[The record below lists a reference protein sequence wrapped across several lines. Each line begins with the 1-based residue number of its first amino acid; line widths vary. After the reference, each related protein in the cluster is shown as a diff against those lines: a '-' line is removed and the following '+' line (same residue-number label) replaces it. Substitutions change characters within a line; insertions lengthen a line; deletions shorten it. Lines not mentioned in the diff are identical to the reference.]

1 MLSHFPYLNQLRIF
15 VSTVMRN
22 YRIKQTLAL
31 LVLLFSVINLNAQP
45 KQIGAS
51 DSIDYAHPKE
61 YTIAAIN
68 ITGLKS
74 LDTKVIKLMSGLYEG
89 QKLKIPGDATSDA
102 IKKLWKTGF
111 FDDVQIL
118 MDKTIGNDVF
128 LTLKLEER
136 PRLSKFIIKGAS
148 KSDADDIREKI
159 RFTAGKIVTDY
170 LMENGKNMIR
180 EFYIDKGYYNVKVD
194 ITSKP
199 DTLSKVKGVILTI
212 KIDKG
217 KKVRIEKVVF
227 HGNNVV
233 KSPKL
238 RRKMKESK
246 SYKWYL
252 FRGGKFLEENYE
264 NDKPAIIEKY
274 LTLGYRDAR
283 IVKDTFYFTS
293 PNRVKIEITMD
304 EGNKY
309 YFRNISWIGNSK
321 FRTGQ
326 LDTVLGI
333 KKGDVYNQATLEQ
346 KLYNNPSGID
356 VSSLYMDDGYLFFQ
370 VSPVETNIENDSIDM
385 EIHMY
390 EGKQAIINKVTV
402 VGNTKT
408 NDHVIYREIR
418 SRPGQ
423 LFRRSD
429 IMRTQRELSQ
439 LGFFNPE
446 TLGVT
451 PTPNPQDGTVDIEY
465 KVEEKPSDQLELSGG
480 WGAGQLVGTLGVSFN
495 NFSAKNF
502 FKKGAWQPLPSG
514 DGQKLSIRAQSSGV
528 YYQSYNASFT
538 EPWLGGKKPN
548 SLSFSVFH
556 NVQTNGQKKKTKDS
570 EGNKIDNP
578 FRADINITGASV
590 GFGKRLKWPDDYF
603 SVYIEQYYGHYNLH
617 NYTSVF
623 TFGNGVANNIKT
635 TFNLSRNSL
644 SGNPIFPTGGSNI
657 TFSAMLTP
665 PYSLFNGKDYSNIS
679 DQERY
684 KFLEYQKYKFTT
696 QWFMQLTNKK
706 APEGKEA
713 RNLVLRAS
721 YGFGVLGMYNKKVG
735 VSPFERFYLG
745 GSGLTGFALDGREI
759 IALRGYQDNSIA
771 GSSNQGAAVIS
782 KYTMELRYPISLNPQ
797 ATVFGLAFAEAGNAV
812 DNMKQFQPFNVKRSA
827 GAGIRIYLPMFGLLG
842 FDYGW
847 NFDKTPNNA
856 QLYKGQFHFTIGA
869 QIGEL

>member
-1 MLSHFPYLNQLRIF
+1 MLISFNQLNHLRIF
-15 VSTVMRN
+15 VFTGMRH
-22 YRIKQTLAL
+22 YQTKQLCAL
-31 LVLLFSVINLNAQP
+31 LLFVFAAININAQP
-45 KQIGAS
+45 KQIGSS
-51 DSIDYAHPKE
+51 DSIDYAHPTE

-68 ITGLKS
+68 VKGLRT
-74 LDTKVIKLMSGLYEG
+74 LDNKVIKLMSGLYEG
-89 QKLKIPGDATSDA
+89 QKIRIPGDAISDA
-102 IKKLWKTGF
+102 IKKMWKTGF
-111 FDDVQIL
+111 FDDVQIIR
-118 MDKTIGNDVF
+118 DKVIGNDIF
-128 LTLKLEER
+128 LTIQLEER
-136 PRLSKFIIKGAS
+136 PRLASFVFKGL
-148 KSDADDIREKI
+148 KKNEVDDIREKI
-159 RFTAGKIVTDY
+159 RFARQKIVTEY
-170 LMENGKNMIR
+170 LLANAKSQIK
-180 EFYIDKGYYNVKVD
+180 EFLTDKGYYNATVD
-194 ITSKP
+194 IISEVDEKSKNQ
-199 DTLSKVKGVILTI
+199 DVKITFKVN
-212 KIDKG
+212 KG
-217 KKVRIEKVVF
+217 KKVRIKEVVF
-227 HGNNVV
+227 HGNKVV
-233 KSPKL
+233 RSGKL
-238 RRKMKESK
+238 RRKMKETK

-252 FRGGKFLEENYE
+252 FRGGKFLEDNYE
-264 NDKPAIIEKY
+264 DDKPKLTEKY

-283 IVKDTFYFTS
+283 IVKDTFYFVS
-293 PNRVKIEITMD
+293 PDRVKIEITME
-304 EGNKY
+304 EGSKY
-309 YFRNISWIGNSK
+309 YFRNITWFGNAK

-333 KKGDVYNQATLEQ
+333 KKGDVYNQATLDQ
-346 KLYNNPSGID
+346 KLYNNPSGLD
-356 VSSLYMDDGYLFFQ
+356 VQGLYMDDGYLFFQ
-370 VSPVETNIENDSIDM
+370 INPTETNIENDSIDM
-385 EIHMY
+385 EIHMF

-429 IMRTQRELSQ
+429 IMRTIRELSQ
-439 LGFFNPE
+439 LGYFNPE
-446 TLGVT
+446 TLVPT
-451 PTPNPQDGTVDIEY
+451 PKPNPQDGTVDIEY

-502 FKKGAWQPLPSG
+502 FKKGSWQPLPSG
-514 DGQKLSIRAQSSGV
+514 DGQKLSVRAQSSGV

-556 NVQTNGQKKKTKDS
+556 NVQTNGQKKKVTDV
-570 EGNKIDNP
+570 EGNKVANP
-578 FRADINITGASV
+578 LRAFIKITGTSV
-590 GFGKRLKWPDDYF
+590 GFGKRLKKPDDYF
-603 SVYIEQYYGHYNLH
+603 SIYAEQYFGHYNLH

-623 TFGNGVANNIKT
+623 TFGNGVANNIRT
-635 TFNLSRNSL
+635 TLNLSRNSL
-644 SGNPIFPTGGSNI
+644 LGNPIFPTGGSNI
-657 TFSAMLTP
+657 TLSAMLTP
-665 PYSLFNGKDYSNIS
+665 PYSLFNGRDYETAT

-696 QWFMQLTNKK
+696 QWYMQLTNKR

-721 YGFGVLGMYNKKVG
+721 YGFGILGQYNKKVG

-771 GSSNQGAAVIS
+771 GSSGQGAAVIS

-797 ATVFGLAFAEAGNAV
+797 ATVFALGFAEAGNAV
-812 DNMKQFQPFNVKRSA
+812 DNLKQFQPFNVKRSA
-827 GAGIRIYLPMFGLLG
+827 GAGVRIYLPMFGLLG

>member
-1 MLSHFPYLNQLRIF
+1 MNQIKRLIPLF
-15 VSTVMRN
+15 V
-22 YRIKQTLAL
+22 LAL
-31 LVLLFSVINLNAQP
+31 FAFTSQAQIKP
-45 KQIGAS
+45 IGS
-51 DSIDYAHPKE
+51 TDSIDYLHPKD
-61 YTIAAIN
+61 YTIGAIE
-68 ITGLKS
+68 IKGLKS
-74 LDTKVIKLMSGLYEG
+74 LDKNVIKLMSGLYEG
-89 QKLKIPGDATSDA
+89 QKIKVPGDATADA
-102 IKKLWKTGF
+102 IKKLWKAGF
-111 FDDVQIL
+111 FDDVKIYQE
-118 MDKTIGNDVF
+118 KVIGNDIF
-128 LTLKLEER
+128 LTIELQER
-136 PRLSKFIIKGAS
+136 PRLSKFSFKGV
-148 KSDADDIREKI
+148 KKNEADDIREKV
-159 RFTAGKIVTDY
+159 RLVRQKIVTDY
-170 LMENGKNMIR
+170 LLANVKTQIK
-180 EFYIDKGYYNVKVD
+180 EFYVDKGYYNADVEIISEEDKD
-194 ITSKP
+194 SKNK
-199 DTLSKVKGVILTI
+199 DVILTI
-212 KIDKG
+212 KVTKG
-217 KKVRIEKVVF
+217 KKVRIEDVVF
-227 HGNNVV
+227 YGNTVM
-233 KSPKL
+233 KTGKL
-238 RRKMKESK
+238 RRKMKETK
-246 SYKWYL
+246 RYRWYT
-252 FRGGKFLEENYE
+252 FFNSGKFLEENYE
-264 NDKPAIIEKY
+264 ADKPTLLTKY
-274 LTLGYRDAR
+274 LSLGYRDAR
-283 IVKDTFYFTS
+283 IAKDTFYFVS

-304 EGNKY
+304 EGRKY
-309 YFRNISWIGNSK
+309 YFRNISWLGNSK

-326 LDTVLGI
+326 LDTILGI
-333 KKGDVYNQATLEQ
+333 KKGDTYDQSVLEQ
-346 KLYNNPSGID
+346 KLYMNPSGID

-370 VSPVETNIENDSIDM
+370 VNPTETNVENDSIDM
-385 EIHMY
+385 EIHIY

-418 SRPGQ
+418 TRPGQ

-439 LGFFNPE
+439 LGYFDPE
-446 TLGVT
+446 KLGVT
-451 PTPNPQDGTVDIEY
+451 PTPNAADGTVDIEY

-495 NFSAKNF
+495 NFSARNF
-502 FKKGAWQPLPSG
+502 FKKGSWQPLPSG

-548 SLSFSVFH
+548 SLSFSVFK
-556 NVQTNGQKKKTKDS
+556 NVQSNGQKKRIKDS
-570 EGNKIDNP
+570 EGTKIANP
-578 FRADINITGASV
+578 LRADINITGVSM

-603 SVYIEQYYGHYNLH
+603 SIYAEQYFGHYNLH

-623 TFGNGVANNIKT
+623 TFGNGVANNIRT
-635 TFNLSRNSL
+635 TLNFSRNSL
-644 SGNPIFPTGGSNI
+644 QGNPIFPTGGSNI
-657 TFSAMLTP
+657 VFSAMLTP
-665 PYSLFNGKDYSNIS
+665 PYSAFNKKDYSVIS

-696 QWFMQLTNKK
+696 QWYMQLTNKR

-713 RNLVLRAS
+713 RNLILRAS
-721 YGFGVLGMYNKKVG
+721 YGFGILGMYNKKVG

-771 GSSNQGAAVIS
+771 GGSNQGAAIIS

-797 ATVFGLAFAEAGNAV
+797 ATVFALAFAEAGNAV

-827 GAGIRIYLPMFGLLG
+827 GAGVRIFLPMFGLLG